1 MILTNFS
8 QAIAI
13 GSSKFYND
21 IELLGNLFGY
31 DDIGENNDSDFDEM
45 SENVTFN
52 YDASVKV
59 IAAPQ

>member
-1 MILTNFS
+1 M
-8 QAIAI
+8 
-13 GSSKFYND
+13 
-21 IELLGNLFGY
+21 LGNLFGY

-52 YDASVKV
+52 YDASVQV